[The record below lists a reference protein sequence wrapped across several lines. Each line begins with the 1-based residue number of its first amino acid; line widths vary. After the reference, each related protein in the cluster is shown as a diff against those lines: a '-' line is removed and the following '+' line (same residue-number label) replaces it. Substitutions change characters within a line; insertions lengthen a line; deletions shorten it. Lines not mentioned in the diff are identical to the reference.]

1 MKKKRKA
8 NKHIICQ
15 KMSVREKNEA
25 RKIVGEQLGQDCYST
40 LNDKR
45 KLNC

>member
-15 KMSVREKNEA
+15 KMSVREKNKA
-25 RKIVGEQLGQDCYST
+25 RTIGEQLGQDCYST